1 MNRHEQELLA
11 AYRTL
16 DAEQQRLIC
25 RTLGISMPEENYPKG
40 K

>member
-25 RTLGISMPEENYPKG
+25 RTLGISG
-40 K
+40 

>member
-25 RTLGISMPEENYPKG
+25 RTLGISMPKENNPKG